1 MVKFRLPKK
10 FIGKCDWFDEDEDQ
24 EKEKEPAGW
33 GGDGYWVERAN
44 KWKNSISSRCA
55 QTRECVLEKK
65 KKKKKNK
72 ERKKET
78 KWNVIESK

>member
-33 GGDGYWVERAN
+33 GGGEMVTEL
-44 KWKNSISSRCA
+44 KELISEKIPFPHDA
-55 QTRECVLEKK
+55 HKRESVY
-65 KKKKKNK
+65 
-72 ERKKET
+72 
-78 KWNVIESK
+78 